1 MVHNLKPHSRD
12 QSPTLGN
19 LNILKRGKGTK
30 PRALRI
36 IPSPKIGLLKN
47 GLAMQPHQMGLQPYE
62 WRCSPNK
69 WRCSPI
75 SKSESPSLS
84 PE

>member
-47 GLAMQPHQMGLQPYE
+47 GLAMQPYQMALQPYQVALQPYFQVRE
-62 WRCSPNK
+62 
-69 WRCSPI
+69 PI
-75 SKSESPSLS
+75 SEP
-84 PE
+84 

>member
-30 PRALRI
+30 PRTLRI

-47 GLAMQPHQMGLQPYE
+47 GLAMQPYFQVREPSSLPCLVLLHSE
-62 WRCSPNK
+62 WSCCTNYR
-69 WRCSPI
+69 
-75 SKSESPSLS
+75 
-84 PE
+84 PETF